1 MNKIYIFL
9 ALFIIVSPIK
19 LIPNQF
25 LLSNSE
31 INRSE
36 IVLST
41 PPARIKVQS
50 PDGGEIWYAGT
61 SNTIKWDDNI
71 IEDVVIE
78 LYKGGIFY
86 STILDSTPSDKSEVW
101 DIPLNI
107 ESGSDYKV
115 KISSLIDPGLFDF
128 SKNNFTILRN
138 YIVITSPNG
147 GENWQAGS
155 SQLITWNDNISENV
169 TIELF
174 KGGSFHS

>member
-78 LYKGGIFY
+78 LYKGGICLTVPCVFRY
-86 STILDSTPSDKSEVW
+86 SKGLPYKSF
-101 DIPLNI
+101 L
-107 ESGSDYKV
+107 
-115 KISSLIDPGLFDF
+115 PGM
-128 SKNNFTILRN
+128 
-138 YIVITSPNG
+138 
-147 GENWQAGS
+147 
-155 SQLITWNDNISENV
+155 
-169 TIELF
+169 
-174 KGGSFHS
+174 